1 MDQGC
6 IKTCPL
12 RAFVHHNSSF
22 LVLPYHSP
30 GGDYHRSDHLFML
43 EIRLKRLV
51 ADCVKKGVEFIV
63 SEVWDVIQRRALAIA
78 TYCIIT

>member
-1 MDQGC
+1 
-6 IKTCPL
+6 
-12 RAFVHHNSSF
+12 
-22 LVLPYHSP
+22 
-30 GGDYHRSDHLFML
+30 ML

-51 ADCVKKGVEFIV
+51 ADRVKKGVEFIV